1 MHVLQCWSLSSS
13 DTRESSVATPVRHVD
28 IFSNDPLAGSRQ
40 LLAKVQ
46 MNGAPELELVIEP
59 EAKTDDKRMW
69 TYLCSQVG
77 FDPKSNPEGFLEAL
91 PQSID
96 ATYVAAT
103 QVHDDA
109 HCPFAH
115 AAYVRD

>member
-1 MHVLQCWSLSSS
+1 MQSLRFLGLK
-13 DTRESSVATPVRHVD
+13 RESSVDGKVRHVD

-46 MNGAPELELVIEP
+46 MNGAPELELIIEP
-59 EAKTDDKRMW
+59 DAKTDDKRMW
-69 TYLCSQVG
+69 SFLCSRVG
-77 FDPKSNPEGFLEAL
+77 FDPKSNPKGFLEAL

-103 QVHDDA
+103 EVHDEAD
-109 HCPFAH
+109 CPFAD
-115 AAYVRD
+115 APYVRE